1 MIVEGEL
8 RRVSCIS
15 GYRSSHPRF
24 RYENGDLMN
33 EYYAFISDIER
44 RREET
49 IMLIGGRTTSVGQG
63 TNFFGVPFFQVITTF
78 GVFYA
83 QEANLLSTTVTL

>member
-15 GYRSSHPRF
+15 GYRSSYPKF

-33 EYYAFISDIER
+33 EYIVLIDDIRR

-49 IMLIGGRTTSVGQG
+49 IMLVCGRTTSVGQG

-83 QEANLLSTTVTL
+83 QEANLLSTTETL